1 MSYAT
6 SQENEKRFFEAI
18 TCILPISSANKT
30 SPDMQIDIANMIS
43 PTNLLVWRFC
53 PNALQQQQKLVRMMT
68 SLNCERVSDTP
79 RN

>member
-1 MSYAT
+1 MSYGT

-53 PNALQQQQKLVRMMT
+53 PNALQQQKQLVRITT
-68 SLNCERVSDTP
+68 SLSWDRVSDTT